1 MLNQSIEPK
10 KEDWFF
16 LYILPAFFLG
26 MAGYS
31 IIMLEFDS
39 ISLIMAIPFTLM
51 AAAFHFKQKQN
62 LRVVTLDKP
71 GTKENF
77 DLCIAA
83 IKENEW
89 EIRESDD
96 SSEIL
101 AHTKA
106 TWRSWG
112 ELVTITFSEQT
123 ITINSRPS
131 PYKKSS
137 VATWG
142 KNNINISIIKKALKC
157 N

>member
-1 MLNQSIEPK
+1 LHKDTVLNQSIEPK

-83 IKENEW
+83 IKENE
-89 EIRESDD
+89 
-96 SSEIL
+96 
-101 AHTKA
+101 
-106 TWRSWG
+106 
-112 ELVTITFSEQT
+112 
-123 ITINSRPS
+123 
-131 PYKKSS
+131 
-137 VATWG
+137 
-142 KNNINISIIKKALKC
+142 
-157 N
+157 